1 MHKLADMKY
10 KKFILTLIILLVVPF
25 TTTLKAS
32 GHSEEGGELNV
43 KELIFHHLLDSYEWE
58 LPLTDA
64 KVPLPV
70 ILRDYQG
77 EWYLFSSARLAH
89 GAEYEG
95 FKITHEGDNSGK
107 IVGTDAQGNEYRP
120 LDFSITKNVSE
131 IILSAIIILVI
142 LLSLA
147 RWYKKNPYKAPR
159 KLFGGIEL
167 LVEMVYVEVIKP
179 ILGPDAKRFAPYL
192 LTIFFF
198 ILTINLM
205 GMITVFPGGANLSG
219 NIAVTLVLALLTFIV
234 VNVFGTKHYW
244 KDLFWPEVPMFMKFP
259 IPIMPVIEVFG
270 ALTKPVALMI
280 RLFAN
285 MMGGHMITLVLISLI
300 FIFASLG
307 VAVQSGTSV
316 FSVLFALFMGVL
328 HLLICLIQAYVFTML
343 STIFI
348 GLAQIHGHK
357 EEKKTEKQ

>member
-1 MHKLADMKY
+1 MYKLASMKY
-10 KKFILTLIILLVVPF
+10 KRSIITLIMLLILPF
-25 TTTLKAS
+25 STALKAS
-32 GHSEEGGELNV
+32 AHTDEEELDV

-58 LPLTDA
+58 LPCTDA
-64 KVPLPV
+64 KIYLPIIV
-70 ILRDYQG
+70 RDYQG
-77 EWYLFSSARLAH
+77 EWHLFSSSRLAH

-107 IVGTDAQGNEYRP
+107 VVGVDAEGNEYRP

-131 IILSAIIILVI
+131 IILAIIII
-142 LLSLA
+142 LSILISLA
-147 RWYKKNPYKAPR
+147 RWYKKNPNKAPR

-167 LVEMVYVEVIKP
+167 LIEMVYVEVIKP
-179 ILGPDAKRFAPYL
+179 ILGRDAKKFAPYL

-198 ILTINLM
+198 ILTINLI

-219 NIAVTLVLALLTFIV
+219 NIAVTLVLAVLTFLV
-234 VNVFGTKHYW
+234 VNIFGTKHYW

-259 IPIMPVIEVFG
+259 LPIMPVIEIFG

-300 FIFASLG
+300 FIFAVLG
-307 VAVQSGTSV
+307 QAVQGGTAV
-316 FSVLFALFMGVL
+316 FSILFSLFMGVL

-348 GLAQIHGHK
+348 GLSQIHGHK
-357 EEKKTEKQ
+357 EEHEEKK

>member
-1 MHKLADMKY
+1 MYKLTNINKR
-10 KKFILTLIILLVVPF
+10 FIILLVMLLVFPL
-25 TTTLKAS
+25 TTLQAS
-32 GHSEEGGELNV
+32 SHADEEEGLNV

-58 LPLTDA
+58 LPCTEA
-64 KVPLPV
+64 KLPLPIIV
-70 ILRDYQG
+70 RDYQG
-77 EWYLFSSARLAH
+77 EWHIFSSARLAH

-95 FKITHEGDNSGK
+95 FTITHEGDNSGK
-107 IVGTDAQGNEYRP
+107 VVGIDADGNEYRP

-131 IILSAIIILVI
+131 IMLATVIILTL

-147 RWYKKNPYKAPR
+147 RWYKKNPNKAPR
-159 KLFGGIEL
+159 KLFGGVEL
-167 LVEMVYVEVIKP
+167 LIEMVYVEVIKP
-179 ILGPDAKRFAPYL
+179 ILGADAKRFAPYL

-198 ILTINLM
+198 IFTINLI
-205 GMITVFPGGANLSG
+205 GMVTVFPGGANLSG
-219 NIAVTLVLALLTFIV
+219 NIAVTLVLAVLTFLV
-234 VNVFGTKHYW
+234 VNIFGTKHYW

-259 IPIMPVIEVFG
+259 LPIMPVIEVFG

-300 FIFASLG
+300 FIFAALG
-307 VAVQSGTSV
+307 QAVQTGTAV
-316 FSVLFALFMGVL
+316 FSILFALFMGVL

-357 EEKKTEKQ
+357 QEHKEKK

>member
-1 MHKLADMKY
+1 MKN
-10 KKFILTLIILLVVPF
+10 KRSIILIIMLLVLPF

-32 GHSEEGGELNV
+32 GHADEGGELDV
-43 KELIFHHLLDSYEWE
+43 KGLIFHHLLDSYEWE
-58 LPLTDA
+58 LPCTHA
-64 KVPLPV
+64 KLPLPIIV
-70 ILRDYQG
+70 RDYQG
-77 EWYLFSSARLAH
+77 DWHLFSSSRLAH
-89 GAEYEG
+89 GEEYEG

-107 IVGTDAQGNEYRP
+107 VVGTDAQGNEYRP

-131 IILSAIIILVI
+131 IMLATIIILWL
-142 LLSLA
+142 LLSMA
-147 RWYKKNPYKAPR
+147 RWYKKNPNKAPR
-159 KLFGGIEL
+159 KLFGGVEL
-167 LVEMVYVEVIKP
+167 LIEMVYVEVIKP
-179 ILGPDAKRFAPYL
+179 ILGHDAKRFAPYL

-198 ILTINLM
+198 IFTINLI
-205 GMITVFPGGANLSG
+205 GMISVFPGGANLSG
-219 NIAVTLVLALLTFIV
+219 NIAVTLVLAVMTFLV
-234 VNVFGTKHYW
+234 VNIFGTKHYW

-300 FIFASLG
+300 FIFAALG
-307 VAVQSGTSV
+307 QAVQTGTAV
-316 FSVLFALFMGVL
+316 FSILFALFMGVL

-357 EEKKTEKQ
+357 EEKKE

>member
-1 MHKLADMKY
+1 MLLA
-10 KKFILTLIILLVVPF
+10 IPF
-25 TTTLKAS
+25 ATTIKAS
-32 GHSEEGGELNV
+32 SHAEGDGELNV

-58 LPLTDA
+58 LPCTDA
-64 KVPLPV
+64 KLPLPIIV
-70 ILRDYQG
+70 RDYQG
-77 EWYLFSSARLAH
+77 KWHMFSSSRLSH
-89 GAEYEG
+89 GEEYEG

-107 IVGTDAQGNEYRP
+107 VVGTDAEGNEYRP
-120 LDFSITKNVSE
+120 LDFSITKDVSE
-131 IILSAIIILVI
+131 IILATIIILI
-142 LLSLA
+142 LLLSLA
-147 RWYKKNPYKAPR
+147 RWYKKNPNKAPR

-167 LVEMVYVEVIKP
+167 LIEMVYVEVIKP
-179 ILGPDAKRFAPYL
+179 ILGKDAKRFAPYL

-198 ILTINLM
+198 ILTINLI
-205 GMITVFPGGANLSG
+205 GMITTFPGGANLSG
-219 NIAVTLVLALLTFIV
+219 NIAVTLVLALLTFLV
-234 VNVFGTKHYW
+234 VNIFGTKHYW

-259 IPIMPVIEVFG
+259 IPIMPVIEIFG

-307 VAVQSGTSV
+307 TAVQSGTAL
-316 FSVLFALFMGVL
+316 FSTIFALFMGVL

-357 EEKKTEKQ
+357 EEKHEK